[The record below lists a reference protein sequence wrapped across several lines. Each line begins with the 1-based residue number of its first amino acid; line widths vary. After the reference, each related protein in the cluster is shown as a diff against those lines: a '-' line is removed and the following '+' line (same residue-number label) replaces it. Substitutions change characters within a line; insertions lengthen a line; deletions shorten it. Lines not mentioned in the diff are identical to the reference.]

1 MNTLRTPW
9 RLTMSAACVLALL
22 ALASPAWTGG
32 GQDKDKGQEKDK
44 DKGETKGLGKPFEQV
59 TLDAD
64 ALDKQFKV
72 LKVSGKNNEQSFY
85 VLSCALVAKH
95 KLDVGMLNEL
105 LTKTELRFYAGDII
119 VGRYVLQP
127 ADPQQMQRGLVKD
140 EKMVVHV
147 QLAPDAV
154 RKLAE
159 EKPTRAAL
167 VKTE

>member
-1 MNTLRTPW
+1 M
-9 RLTMSAACVLALL
+9 
-22 ALASPAWTGG
+22 
-32 GQDKDKGQEKDK
+32 
-44 DKGETKGLGKPFEQV
+44 
-59 TLDAD
+59 
-64 ALDKQFKV
+64 
-72 LKVSGKNNEQSFY
+72 
-85 VLSCALVAKH
+85 AKH